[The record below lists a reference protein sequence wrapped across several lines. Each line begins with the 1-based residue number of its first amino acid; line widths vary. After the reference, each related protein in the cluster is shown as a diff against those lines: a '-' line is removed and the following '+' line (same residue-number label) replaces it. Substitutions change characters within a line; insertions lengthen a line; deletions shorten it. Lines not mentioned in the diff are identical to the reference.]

1 VPEGETSTKYLSQL
15 HSKLIGYEDLMNA
28 SASRVIGIL
37 EKYSV
42 SRQGMSLDAASEFR
56 DGLYSS
62 LQKDLFDLPHPP
74 RQPLYHDAGF
84 RFGIGRILD
93 VWSTGALALYLDLE
107 MLMYLAYCEAP
118 EKLLHG
124 LERPDSDVLPKL
136 NLLNNLPSLGS
147 LLIQEKLDTETAAL
161 HSLE

>member
-1 VPEGETSTKYLSQL
+1 
-15 HSKLIGYEDLMNA
+15 
-28 SASRVIGIL
+28 
-37 EKYSV
+37 
-42 SRQGMSLDAASEFR
+42 
-56 DGLYSS
+56 
-62 LQKDLFDLPHPP
+62 
-74 RQPLYHDAGF
+74 
-84 RFGIGRILD
+84 

-118 EKLLHG
+118 EKLLQG